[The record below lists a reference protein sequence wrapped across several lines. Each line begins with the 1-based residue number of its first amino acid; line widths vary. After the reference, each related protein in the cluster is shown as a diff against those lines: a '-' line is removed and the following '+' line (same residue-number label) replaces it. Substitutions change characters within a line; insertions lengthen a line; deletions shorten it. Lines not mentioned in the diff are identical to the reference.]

1 MLYLKVCLWPNLFT
15 VRKLKIF
22 WTKLFKLQKIG
33 NFLDYIKI
41 VSRYNTF
48 QLGGLGF
55 YDF

>member
-41 VSRYNTF
+41 ISWYNTF

>member
-1 MLYLKVCLWPNLFT
+1 MSMANLFT

-41 VSRYNTF
+41 ISWYNTL